1 MLRGPRSG
9 YCTSKEEKK
18 QMTQPSSTVTLSQKL
33 LLRENLLQS
42 KVLYPVRLSVEC
54 GGKTKMFLIHPAKD
68 SFQPGSCLPGKLLG
82 NGRSQTREQMS
93 QD

>member
-1 MLRGPRSG
+1 
-9 YCTSKEEKK
+9 
-18 QMTQPSSTVTLSQKL
+18 MTQQSSTGTLSQKL
-33 LLRENLLQS
+33 LLRENVLQS

-54 GGKTKMFLIHPAKD
+54 GGKTKIFQIHPAKD
-68 SFQPGSCLPGKLLG
+68 SFQPRARLPGKLLG